1 MTDVL
6 VWLLCRPVEALIES
20 MGERYEFLSGSP
32 LTPQTVY
39 SVIFGVLLCGLY
51 WASVSDYFED
61 RKRDAQYRRFIHVP
75 RISGAVLKS
84 ESTEALAEG
93 ATLWAARN
101 QLQRV
106 GKDKN
111 LLHDAIV
118 RFDPAR
124 VMVRVCPPQQAMVV
138 WWQRERRRRN
148 STQRTRIGMP
158 RRGGR

>member
-93 ATLWAARN
+93 TARH

-106 GKDKN
+106 GKDKS